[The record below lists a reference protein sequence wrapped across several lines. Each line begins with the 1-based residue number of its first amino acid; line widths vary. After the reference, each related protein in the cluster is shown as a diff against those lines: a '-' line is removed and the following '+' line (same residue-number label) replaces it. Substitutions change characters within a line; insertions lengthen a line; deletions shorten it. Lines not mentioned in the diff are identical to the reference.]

1 MPEERDLPFGVL
13 AECYYRL
20 ESTSGRLDMIS
31 LLRDLLGRT
40 PPDVIDKVVYL
51 TLGRVAPEFVDLE
64 LGIGEKLALRAI
76 AMASGMAESK
86 VEAKYKELG
95 DIGLVAEWAIQN
107 RSVLAFL
114 KEELTVNRVFNAL
127 VKIAKTS
134 GPSSQDIKLKTLAG
148 LLADAES
155 LEARYI
161 MRIVTE
167 KLRLGV
173 RDMTI
178 LDALAEAFLGGRQ
191 RREILERKY
200 NTYPDIGRIAR
211 VLAEKGEAGL
221 DEIKVTL
228 GVPIRPMLAQRLR
241 EASEIL
247 EKMGSRFLA
256 EMKYDGERMQ
266 VHVWPDGRVEIFSR
280 RLENITHPYPDVREG
295 VREAFKGESA
305 ILDGEGV
312 AFNPDTGELYPFQ
325 ELMHRRRKYG
335 VEEMMERYPVVL
347 FLFDLLYLNGEELID
362 RPLEERRRLLEHV
375 IEESD
380 RIKLAEGWL
389 QEWTTEELEKR
400 LELAVERGTE
410 GLMIKDPASRYQAGV
425 RGWSWVKYK
434 RSYVS
439 KMVEP
444 VDLVAVGA
452 FWGRGKRAGT
462 YGALLL
468 AVYDPETDTFKTV
481 CKMGTGFTDEQL
493 AQLPEIFKEY
503 VIEHRHPSVVSNIEA
518 DVWFVPAKVLEVIG
532 DEITLSPVHTCAW
545 GKVKPDAGL
554 AIRFPRFTGR
564 WRDDKSP
571 QDATTEREI
580 VEMYREQLRIISEK
594 R

>member
-1 MPEERDLPFGVL
+1 MPDERDLPFGVL
-13 AECYYRL
+13 AECYYKL

-31 LLRDLLGRT
+31 LLRDLLSKT

-64 LGIGEKLALRAI
+64 LGIGEKLALRAV

-114 KEELTVNRVFNAL
+114 KEELTVSRVFNAL

-148 LLADAES
+148 LLADAEP

-191 RREILERKY
+191 RREVLERKY

-221 DEIKVTL
+221 EEIKVTL

-295 VREAFKGESA
+295 IREAFKGEST

-335 VEEMMERYPVVL
+335 VEEMMEKYPVVL

-362 RPLEERRRLLEHV
+362 MPLEERRRLLEHV
-375 IEESD
+375 IEESE
-380 RIKLAEGWL
+380 RVKLAEGWL
-389 QEWTTEELEKR
+389 QEWTAEELEKR

-410 GLMIKDPASRYQAGV
+410 GLMIKDPSSRYQAGV

-503 VIEHRHPSVVSNIEA
+503 VIEHKHPSVVSNIEA

-571 QDATTEREI
+571 QDATTEQEI
-580 VEMYREQLRIISEK
+580 VEMYREQLKEVAER
-594 R
+594 

>member
-1 MPEERDLPFGVL
+1 MSAPGGDLPFSVL
-13 AECYYRL
+13 AEYYEKL
-20 ESTSGRLDMIS
+20 EATSGRLDMIA
-31 LLRDLLGRT
+31 LLRDLFRKT
-40 PPDVIDKVVYL
+40 PPGVIDKVAYL
-51 TLGRVAPEFVDLE
+51 TLGRVAPEFIDLE
-64 LGIGEKLALRAI
+64 LGIGEKLALKAI
-76 AMASGMAESK
+76 AMACGIGEDN

-95 DIGLVAEWAIQN
+95 DMGLVAEWAIKN
-107 RSVLAFL
+107 KSVLAFL
-114 KEELTVNRVFNAL
+114 KEELTVGRVFNAL

-134 GPSSQDIKLKTLAG
+134 GPSSQDIKLRTLAG
-148 LLADAES
+148 LLADAEPV
-155 LEARYI
+155 EAKYI

-178 LDALAEAFLGGRQ
+178 LDALAEAFLGGRH
-191 RREILERKY
+191 RRDILEKKY
-200 NTYPDIGRIAR
+200 NTYPDIGRIAKA
-211 VLAEKGEAGL
+211 LAEKGEEGL
-221 DEIKVTL
+221 EEIGVTL
-228 GVPIRPMLAQRLR
+228 GIPIRPMLAQRLR
-241 EASEIL
+241 EANEIL
-247 EKMGSRFLA
+247 EKMGKRFLA

-266 VHVWPDGRVEIFSR
+266 IHIWPDGKVEIFSR
-280 RLENITHPYPDVREG
+280 RLENITHPYPDVIEG
-295 VREAFKGESA
+295 VKAAFKGESA

-335 VEEMMERYPVVL
+335 IEEMMEKYPVVL
-347 FLFDLLYLNGEELID
+347 FLFDVLYLNGEELID
-362 RPLEERRRLLEHV
+362 KPLEERRKMLEEV

-380 RIKLAEGWL
+380 RIKIAEGWIRD
-389 QEWTTEELEKR
+389 WTADELERK

-410 GLMIKDPASRYQAGV
+410 GLMVKDLRSRYQAGV
-425 RGWSWVKYK
+425 RGWSWVKFK

-468 AVYDPETDTFKTV
+468 AAYDPETDAFKTV

-493 AQLPEIFKEY
+493 AQLPEIFKDY
-503 VIEHRHPSVVSNIEA
+503 VIDHKHPSVVSNIKP

-571 QDATTEREI
+571 QDATTEQEI
-580 VEMYREQLRIISEK
+580 IEMYREQLKEVAEK
-594 R
+594 

>member
-1 MPEERDLPFGVL
+1 MPEEGDLPFSVL
-13 AECYYRL
+13 AECYYKL
-20 ESTSGRLDMIS
+20 ESTSGRLDMIA
-31 LLRDLLGRT
+31 LLRDLFAET
-40 PPDVIDKVVYL
+40 PAEAIDKVAYL
-51 TLGRVAPEFVDLE
+51 TLGRIAPEFVDLE
-64 LGIGEKLALRAI
+64 LGIGERLALKAVAMVSGI
-76 AMASGMAESK
+76 AEGK
-86 VEAKYKELG
+86 VTAKYKELG
-95 DIGLVAEWAIQN
+95 DIGFVAEWAIQN

-114 KEELTVNRVFNAL
+114 KEELTVNGVFNAL
-127 VKIAKTS
+127 VKIAKTT
-134 GPSSQDIKLKTLAG
+134 GPNSQDIKLKTLAG
-148 LLADAES
+148 LLADAEP

-167 KLRLGV
+167 RLRLGV

-191 RREILERKY
+191 RRDILERKY

-211 VLAEKGEAGL
+211 VLAERGEAGL
-221 DEIKVTL
+221 EEIKVTL

-247 EKMGSRFLA
+247 EKMGSRFLT

-266 VHVWPDGRVEIFSR
+266 IHVWPDGRVEIFSR

-325 ELMHRRRKYG
+325 ELMHRRRKYD
-335 VEEMMERYPVVL
+335 VEEMMEKYPVVL

-375 IEESD
+375 IEESE
-380 RIKLAEGWL
+380 RVKLAEGWIR
-389 QEWTTEELEKR
+389 EWTADELEKR

-410 GLMIKDPASRYQAGV
+410 GLMIKDPSSRYQAGV

-439 KMVEP
+439 KMIEP

-468 AVYDPETDTFKTV
+468 AVYDPETDAFKTV

-493 AQLPEIFKEY
+493 VQLPEIFREY
-503 VIEHRHPSVVSNIEA
+503 VIEHKHPSVVSNIEA
-518 DVWFVPAKVLEVIG
+518 DIWFVPAKVLEVIG

-545 GKVKPDAGL
+545 GKVKADAGL

-571 QDATTEREI
+571 QDATTEKEI
-580 VEMYREQLRIISEK
+580 VEMYREQLRVLSDEK
-594 R
+594 